1 MTEEKIQNIIDK
13 AMSLIES
20 NPEEGKK
27 LIENAL
33 TEYPDNDILLCKLLY
48 FITDSDEA
56 ISVSSRI
63 ISTTENESLR
73 YDALRF
79 SAYAYK
85 KKGDIQSAEKAVA
98 QLPDIAFTR
107 LSEKAYLYDGER
119 CLNAAEKQKEISLEN
134 LIQMTH
140 KLSEYY
146 ESTGEIGKA
155 IRETEKAIG
164 YISVEK
170 NPLYDSYA
178 EYFGNRIKALK
189 NKNI

>member
-1 MTEEKIQNIIDK
+1 MTEEKILNIIDK
-13 AMSLIES
+13 AMSFIES
-20 NPEEGKK
+20 NPKEGRN

-63 ISTTENESLR
+63 ISITENESLR

-85 KKGDIQSAEKAVA
+85 KKGDFQSAEKAVA

-107 LSEKAYLYDGER
+107 LSEEAYLYDDER
-119 CLNAAEKQKEISLEN
+119 SFNAAEKQKEISLEN

-146 ESTGEIGKA
+146 ESIGKIGKA
-155 IRETEKAIG
+155 ILETEKAIG
-164 YISVEK
+164 YISVEN

-178 EYFGNRIKALK
+178 EYFGNRITELK